1 MHYPVSP
8 DPGKPHPHAV
18 VKDAHEKEHP
28 ATKGAVGRETPQQGG
43 ASRPA
48 EAPRKP
54 AKKKA
59 STVIRRI
66 QESVRR
72 MRAELARARGQIA
85 VLEAAAET
93 DYLLDIPNRRGFERE
108 LNRSVAYIKRY
119 HARAAVILLDVD
131 RLKTINDAF
140 GHAAGL

>member
-1 MHYPVSP
+1 MKKSTQVPRGPS
-8 DPGKPHPHAV
+8 
-18 VKDAHEKEHP
+18 
-28 ATKGAVGRETPQQGG
+28 GARRRSKAAQAGRQN
-43 ASRPA
+43 
-48 EAPRKP
+48 APRKP

-59 STVIRRI
+59 STAIRRI
-66 QESVRR
+66 RETVRR
-72 MRAELARARGQIA
+72 MRAKLARARGQIA

-131 RLKTINDAF
+131 RLKAINDAF